1 MKRFAPLISLL
12 IVVLTAG
19 VCLAQSDLV
28 VTNIT
33 LSPVSPS
40 AGEEVTITAQVKNVG
55 NVNASGRFY
64 VRFSMDGVHIDN
76 ASIPFGLNAGSSK
89 LATTSWTAQV
99 GTHTVMVEAD
109 QPFNKISESSETN
122 NTSYKTFT
130 VIISSSSAISLS
142 SLKIAV
148 ARFDD
153 RSGSGFINVGQGV
166 ADELITRL
174 VNSGMHVLERS
185 ELEAVM
191 QERSLNPALT
201 RDLATAGQILGADLL
216 VIGSVTR
223 VDVQETSLSLGFF
236 SVSSASVNVA
246 MTARLVNVYT
256 SEIES
261 AVSSTGKEEGATGF
275 SVNIAKI
282 VSMSQPV
289 SSNVCTGGLRTDKP
303 YYYFGE
309 IVRIGYQGTPGW
321 YRVEISTAGGTFV
334 RLLDWKFVSAGACG
348 QWSWNQRNMSNMQMG
363 PGTYVARVWY
373 GGSYVVATSFEIRT
387 GTAPIPLPIDEI
399 TVGSGQFDETIVGKA
414 TSSALNQLVASL
426 IRGTEQVASK
436 VIAARDSVVPPTTTT
451 TEDTT
456 TTEEVSAGKGQIAA
470 IFADGRIVI
479 SIGATTGVSK
489 GDFFQVLHTQNVI
502 TDPSTGEILDYEII
516 GIKGEIVIVEVRE
529 RVSYAIRTTEF
540 VPVVGDMV
548 EGSDP

>member
-1 MKRFAPLISLL
+1 MKRFTPLVSLL
-12 IVVLTAG
+12 IVVLIAG
-19 VCLAQSDLV
+19 VCVAQSDLV
-28 VTNIT
+28 ITDIT

-55 NVNASGRFY
+55 NVNASERFY

-89 LATTSWTAQV
+89 LATASWTAQV

-109 QPFNKISESSETN
+109 QPFNKISELSETN

-130 VIISSSSAISLS
+130 VIISSSSATSLS

-201 RDLATAGQILGADLL
+201 ADLAAAGQILGADLL

-236 SVSSASVNVA
+236 SISSASVNVA
-246 MTARLVNVYT
+246 MSARLVNVYT

-261 AVSSTGKEEGATGF
+261 AVSSTGEEEGTTGF

-282 VSMSQPV
+282 ISMSQPV
-289 SSNVCTGGLRTDKP
+289 STNVCAGGLRTDKP

-334 RLLDWKFVSAGACG
+334 RLLDWKFVSAAACG
-348 QWSWNQRNMSNMQMG
+348 EWSWNQRNMANIQMG

-373 GGSYVVATSFEIRT
+373 GGSYVVTTSFEIRT
-387 GTAPIPLPIDEI
+387 GTALIPLPIDEI

-414 TSSALNQLVASL
+414 TDSALNQLVASL

-436 VIAARDSVVPPTTTT
+436 VIAARDAAGPTTTT
-451 TEDTT
+451 GDTT
-456 TTEEVSAGKGQIAA
+456 ATEEVSAGKGQIAA

-479 SIGATTGVSK
+479 TIGAATGVSK
-489 GDFFQVLHTQNVI
+489 GDFFQVLHAQNVI